1 MNTKTKQTISHEFD
15 LRARGHDGRPKSFRL
30 RFSSPEDVT
39 NVLAFYDD
47 YSHPNYAY
55 RRDLTP
61 ACVERGDMFL
71 IETDEGLLV
80 GASGAFQKIDPD
92 YPSHHWTEIGQ
103 THFPP
108 NPANSRNKSALGY
121 GLYQIMISSQAVLAY
136 LKEYSLRFVYAE
148 VDDVPAA
155 AKVVSMLHK
164 DMTWPKFL
172 PTGKLEKLQA
182 EELPADKTPE
192 ALGYGFVY
200 LRMDQEAVAQNAHL
214 VLNAIKKG
222 YVERRGGTNT
232 PLDLSEFSLATQ
244 YKSQLEYLARLHELG
259 IPAPGYMSAELTAL
273 KQRAPSMP
281 MTVPGN
287 TPV

>member
-1 MNTKTKQTISHEFD
+1 MNTESKQTIFHEFD
-15 LRARGHDGRPKSFRL
+15 SRASGHDDRPKAFRL

-39 NVLAFYDD
+39 NVLAFYDGH
-47 YSHPNYAY
+47 SHPNYAY

-108 NPANSRNKSALGY
+108 DPANSRSKSALGY
-121 GLYQIMISSQAVLAY
+121 GLYQIMISSQALLAY
-136 LKEYSLRFVYAE
+136 LKEDSLRFVYAE

-155 AKVVSMLHK
+155 AKVVSMLHR

-172 PTGKLEKLQA
+172 PTGKLEKLQT

-192 ALGYGFVY
+192 ALGYGFVF

-214 VLNAIKKG
+214 VLNVIKKG
-222 YVERRGGTNT
+222 YVERRDGTKT
-232 PLDLSEFSLATQ
+232 PLDLSGFSLAKQ
-244 YKSQLEYLARLHELG
+244 YLSQLEYLARLHELG

-273 KQRAPSMP
+273 KHRVPSVPMAAP
-281 MTVPGN
+281 VN
-287 TPV
+287 NPV